1 MDRQH
6 SIDYV
11 AAAGIR
17 ALWNSPRNL
26 MPRNTVSGMALVE
39 ILVAVALLAVISTGV
54 LQFLTVTET
63 TLFDERKKQTTHQRN
78 AAIGEF
84 IHADFQLNTL
94 SDNASSMDYSNAA
107 MPSDLQ
113 AGGAIKLVPVFGNT
127 DRFDRLAPKCAL
139 LADADIGNGMLDLRL
154 PNFFGDMLV
163 RAHP

>member
-1 MDRQH
+1 M
-6 SIDYV
+6 
-11 AAAGIR
+11 
-17 ALWNSPRNL
+17 N
-26 MPRNTVSGMALVE
+26 
-39 ILVAVALLAVISTGV
+39 
-54 LQFLTVTET
+54 
-63 TLFDERKKQTTHQRN
+63 
-78 AAIGEF
+78 
-84 IHADFQLNTL
+84 
-94 SDNASSMDYSNAA
+94 YSNAA